1 MDKKLIKPKKYNFN
15 PKLIQERKLDAMCK
29 KIGYESFKQSEKLK
43 VKDSTYQMLYR
54 NLLRGFNPKYY
65 IVGHF
70 NDGGNI
76 IKYQNRRLDANDVE
90 RDLLEVKRKLYQVLY
105 GNNWESFNKRARC
118 FFTIEYGKSEIKPH
132 YNLLLEK
139 PPLLYDD
146 AKCISN
152 IFNKYLPRKVRCM
165 LKDSTNVEQIGIHN
179 NDKITLNDYIN
190 KESNNTNI
198 TIPIKVNDYIRRNK
212 ESY

>member
-1 MDKKLIKPKKYNFN
+1 MDLKLNKPNKF
-15 PKLIQERKLDAMCK
+15 IQTN
-29 KIGYESFKQSEKLK
+29 K
-43 VKDSTYQMLYR
+43 VKSYKSYKQTLRQKTMKGAIQLLSR
-54 NLLRGFNPKYY
+54 NVKNGFRPKYI

-70 NDGGNI
+70 NDGNGN
-76 IKYQNRRLDANDVE
+76 KRLERRRLDIHDVE
-90 RDLLEVKRKLYQVLY
+90 RDLLEVKRKLLQILY
-105 GNNWESFNKRARC
+105 GNNWETLSNRSRC

-152 IFNKYLPRKVRCM
+152 IFNKYLPRKVKCM

-212 ESY
+212 KAY